1 MITGFNFISHR
12 GNGHPLE
19 IGMNS
24 FHDHR
29 KGSYIPAQKRNPF
42 HHHHHGHRE
51 EDFLLQFSLPAKA
64 EEDTV
69 AARNTPT
76 PKIHIGRSGSPS
88 RATKLR
94 LQSLHFLVFQV
105 SDRNQNNTCEAS
117 HLLSWLNVRVCLKHF
132 P

>member
-1 MITGFNFISHR
+1 MNTGFNFISHR

-29 KGSYIPAQKRNPF
+29 KGSHIPAQKKNPF
-42 HHHHHGHRE
+42 HHHHGHRE

-64 EEDTV
+64 EDDTV

-94 LQSLHFLVFQV
+94 LQSLHFLVTKCSNMF
-105 SDRNQNNTCEAS
+105 SGIGPWT
-117 HLLSWLNVRVCLKHF
+117 WTIM
-132 P
+132 